1 MLALVVLVVV
11 TVTPMWDG
19 VFARQR
25 QGTAPEDQGVENQRV
40 TTAWDGVFTREQA
53 DRGSEAYQKNCVACH
68 SENLQSGPARPL
80 VGDTFW
86 QDWGEDRLSSLF
98 NVIANTMPADK
109 PRSLPESVYADVV
122 AFILQENGFPA
133 GSQLLTSRSM
143 GEIRVVRE
151 SGSGSV
157 PNFSLVSVV
166 GCLARQSNRTWMLTD
181 ASEPVR
187 TRNPDSSTGEERS
200 RAVATARAG
209 NRFELMD
216 AHSATPLQEGQRA
229 EVKGLL
235 IRGTPDKI
243 NTTSIQALSDRCDP

>member
-11 TVTPMWDG
+11 IVTPMWDG
-19 VFARQR
+19 VITGQR
-25 QGTAPEDQGVENQRV
+25 QGTAPENQGVIEP
-40 TTAWDGVFTREQA
+40 TAWDGVFTKEQA

-133 GSQLLTSRSM
+133 GSQQLTSRSM
-143 GEIRVVRE
+143 AEIKVVRE

-166 GCLARQSNRTWMLTD
+166 GCLTRQSNKTWMLTD

-209 NRFELMD
+209 NRFELMA
-216 AHSATPLQEGQRA
+216 AHSATALEGHRA

-235 IRGTPDKI
+235 IRGSPDKI

>member
-1 MLALVVLVVV
+1 MVLALLVSVAVLVT
-11 TVTPMWDG
+11 TV
-19 VFARQR
+19 
-25 QGTAPEDQGVENQRV
+25 
-40 TTAWDGVFTREQA
+40 WDGVFTSEQA
-53 DRGSEAYQKNCVACH
+53 ASGSEAYQKNCVACH
-68 SENLQSGPARPL
+68 SPDLKSGPARVL

-98 NVIANTMPADK
+98 NVIVNTMPYDK
-109 PRSLPESVYADVV
+109 PHSLDESTYADIL

-133 GSQLLTSRSM
+133 GSQRLTSSSVA
-143 GEIRVVRE
+143 EIEVVRK
-151 SGSGSV
+151 SGSGPV

-166 GCLARQSNRTWMLTD
+166 GCLTRQSNTTWMLTD

-200 RAVATARAG
+200 RATGIARAG
-209 NRFELMD
+209 NSFELM
-216 AHSATPLQEGQRA
+216 AAESAVARQEGHRA

-235 IRGTPDKI
+235 IRGSPDKI